1 MKFIVPYYL
10 ILYKSFAKKLKH
22 RVLKVSVVAYD
33 KLLYLNAP
41 HKAKLKIT
49 ACPVAIRV
57 IISNSNTRAAMCRT

>member
-1 MKFIVPYYL
+1 MKFIVPYYF

-33 KLLYLNAP
+33 KLFLNA

-49 ACPVAIRV
+49 ACPVAIRA